1 MRHTTNYQV
10 MHLPVAYCK
19 YIVVLLCSNVAI
31 AILRSSCKMSANFN
45 IMLQGMTDTGVV
57 ETTRKAKSQRQCVLQ
72 CASVLQCKSLNYRQ
86 TQGQCELLGRTL
98 RESIPFLQKQSDSIY
113 LTTDDL
119 ALNVSSQVNNYAFSF
134 FLGPP
139 FLNVNQSYGI
149 QINFSFQCKFLL
161 IPARTQM

>member
-1 MRHTTNYQV
+1 ME
-10 MHLPVAYCK
+10 LSIAYCK
-19 YIVVLLCSNVAI
+19 YIVVILCSNVAI
-31 AILRSSCKMSANFN
+31 AILRSSCKVSANFN

-72 CASVLQCKSLNYRQ
+72 CASVFKCKSLNYRK

-119 ALNVSSQVNNYAFSF
+119 GLNVSSEMNNYAFLF
-134 FLGPP
+134 FLGPL
-139 FLNVNQSYGI
+139 FLNVDQSYGI
-149 QINFSFQCKFLL
+149 QVTFSF
-161 IPARTQM
+161 